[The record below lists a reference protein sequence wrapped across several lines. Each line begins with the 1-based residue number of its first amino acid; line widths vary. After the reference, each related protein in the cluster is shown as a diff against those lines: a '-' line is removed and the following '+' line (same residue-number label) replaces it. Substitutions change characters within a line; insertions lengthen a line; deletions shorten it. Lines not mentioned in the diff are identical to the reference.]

1 MLLALL
7 QVVEDVEST
16 GWWQKVYEFLDT
28 PAPYS
33 PFSEYVVVLLLLWLL
48 AERGRRRK
56 TFEKQAQEVLEEK
69 LAAGE
74 INKTTYDKYRQD
86 VTLRPKR

>member
-7 QVVEDVEST
+7 QVVEDAEST
-16 GWWQKVYEFLDT
+16 GFWQKVYDFFDT

-33 PFSEYVVVLLLLWLL
+33 PFTEYVALLLLLWLL

-56 TFEKQAQEVLEEK
+56 TFEKQAQDVLEEK

-74 INKTTYDKYRQD
+74 INKTTFDKYRQD

>member
-1 MLLALL
+1 MLSVLL
-7 QVVEDVEST
+7 QVAQDVEAT
-16 GWWQKVYEFLDT
+16 GFWHRVYDFFDT

-33 PFSEYVVVLLLLWLL
+33 PFTEYAALILLLWLL

-69 LAAGE
+69 YAAGE
-74 INKTTYDKYRQD
+74 IDKKVYDKYRQD

>member
-1 MLLALL
+1 MLLFLA
-7 QVVEDVEST
+7 QVAEDTEVT
-16 GWWQKVYEFLDT
+16 GFWQRVYDFFDT

-33 PFSEYVVVLLLLWLL
+33 PFTEYAALILLLWLL

-69 LAAGE
+69 YEAGE
-74 INKTTYDKYRQD
+74 INKKTFDKYRQD